1 MTETEL
7 KAVVDDL
14 ALRRR
19 RVEEGGGVLEKE
31 GYLQDRRWDT
41 EEETIRAR
49 DHVLR
54 IRVFNGR
61 SGTRSGTEASLEWKG
76 PTRAENGYKL
86 REEIGTTVGDATALS
101 EMMER
106 LGLQVTRTI
115 DRDIVQF
122 RLRGA
127 TVRFETYP
135 RMDILVEVEGT
146 AAQIE
151 EAVAV
156 IGLPR
161 DAYTADSLPEFMARY
176 EQRTGKRPVVCAADL
191 DDEEW

>member
-19 RVEEGGGVLEKE
+19 LVEEGGGVLEKE

-41 EEETIRAR
+41 EAEAYRTR

-54 IRVFNGR
+54 IRVFNGKPAN
-61 SGTRSGTEASLEWKG
+61 EASIEWKG

-86 REEIGTTVGDATALS
+86 REEIGTTIGDPSALS

-122 RLRGA
+122 KLRGA

-135 RMDILVEVEGT
+135 RMDVLVEVEGT
-146 AAQIE
+146 TAQIE
-151 EAVAV
+151 AAVGV
-156 IGLPR
+156 IGIPR
-161 DAYTADSLPEFMARY
+161 EAYTVDSLFEFMARY
-176 EQRTGKRPVVCAADL
+176 EKRTGKRPIVCAADL
-191 DDEEW
+191 DESEW

>member
-19 RVEEGGGVLEKE
+19 LVEEGGGELEKE

-41 EEETIRAR
+41 EAETIGRR
-49 DHVLR
+49 DHVIR
-54 IRVFNGR
+54 IRVFNGHPAN
-61 SGTRSGTEASLEWKG
+61 EASLEWKG
-76 PTRAENGYKL
+76 PARIDGGYKL
-86 REEIGTTVGDATALS
+86 REEIGTDIADPAALS
-101 EMMER
+101 ELMER

-122 RLRGA
+122 TLHGA
-127 TVRFETYP
+127 TVRFESYP

-146 AAQIE
+146 PAQIE
-151 EAVAV
+151 RAVAV

-161 DAYTADSLPEFMARY
+161 EAYSADSLVEFMARF

>member
-19 RVEEGGGVLEKE
+19 LVEEGGGVLEKE

-41 EEETIRAR
+41 EKEAYRTR

-54 IRVFNGR
+54 IRVFNGQPAN
-61 SGTRSGTEASLEWKG
+61 EASLEWKG

-86 REEIGTTVGDATALS
+86 REEIGTSIGDAAALS

-122 RLRGA
+122 KLRGA
-127 TVRFETYP
+127 TVRFESYP

-151 EAVAV
+151 AAVGV
-156 IGLPR
+156 IGIPR
-161 DAYTADSLPEFMARY
+161 EAYTADSLVEFMARY
-176 EQRTGKRPVVCAADL
+176 ERRTGKRPVVCAADL
-191 DDEEW
+191 DEVEW

>member
-19 RVEEGGGVLEKE
+19 LVEEGGGVLEKE

-41 EEETIRAR
+41 EAESISLR

-54 IRVFNGR
+54 IRVFSGR
-61 SGTRSGTEASLEWKG
+61 PGAEASLEWKG

-86 REEIGTTVGDATALS
+86 REEISTTIADAAALS

-135 RMDILVEVEGT
+135 RMDVLVEVEGT
-146 AAQIE
+146 TTQIE

-161 DAYTADSLPEFMARY
+161 ASYTADSLPEFMARY
-176 EQRTGKRPVVCAADL
+176 ARRTGKRPVVCAADL

>member
-19 RVEEGGGVLEKE
+19 LVEQGGGVLEKE

-41 EEETIRAR
+41 EAESIRGR

-54 IRVFNGR
+54 IRVFNGHPCN
-61 SGTRSGTEASLEWKG
+61 EASLEWKG

-86 REEIGTTVGDATALS
+86 REEIGTDIADAAALS

-115 DRDIVQF
+115 DREIVQF
-122 RLRGA
+122 KLHGA
-127 TVRFETYP
+127 TVRFESYP
-135 RMDILVEVEGT
+135 RMDVLVEVEGT
-146 AAQIE
+146 PAQIE
-151 EAVAV
+151 RAVAV
-156 IGLPR
+156 IGIPR
-161 DAYTADSLPEFMARY
+161 EAFTADSLPEFMARY
-176 EQRTGKRPVVCAADL
+176 ERRTGKRPVVCAADL

>member
-19 RVEEGGGVLEKE
+19 LVEEGGGVLEKE

-41 EEETIRAR
+41 EAETIGAR

-54 IRVFNGR
+54 IRVFNGHPAN
-61 SGTRSGTEASLEWKG
+61 EASLEWKG
-76 PTRAENGYKL
+76 PTRAERGYKL
-86 REEIGTTVGDATALS
+86 REEIGTPIGDAAALS

-115 DRDIVQF
+115 DRDIAQF
-122 RLRGA
+122 KLHGA

-135 RMDILVEVEGT
+135 RMDVLVEVEGS

-151 EAVAV
+151 DAVAV

-161 DAYTADSLPEFMARY
+161 SAYTADSLVAFMSRY

>member
-31 GYLQDRRWDT
+31 GYLQDRRWDDAA
-41 EEETIRAR
+41 ERIAGR

-54 IRVFNGR
+54 VRVFTAHGKV
-61 SGTRSGTEASLEWKG
+61 EASIEWKG
-76 PTRAENGYKL
+76 PTHSTDGYKT
-86 REEIGTTVGDATALS
+86 REEIGSTVGDATALS
-101 EMMER
+101 EIMER

-115 DRDIVQF
+115 DREIVQYK
-122 RLRGA
+122 LCGA
-127 TVRFETYP
+127 TVRFESYP
-135 RMDILVEVEGT
+135 RMDDLVEVEGT
-146 AAQIE
+146 PEQIE
-151 EAVAV
+151 RAVAV
-156 IGLPR
+156 VGIPR
-161 DAYTADSLPEFMARY
+161 ESYTADSLLAFMGRF

-191 DDEEW
+191 DEEEW

>member
-1 MTETEL
+1 MTETEV

-19 RVEEGGGVLEKE
+19 LVEQGGGVLEKE

-41 EEETIRAR
+41 EAESIRAR

-54 IRVFNGR
+54 TRVFNGR
-61 SGTRSGTEASLEWKG
+61 SGVEASLEWKG
-76 PTRAENGYKL
+76 PTRTEKGYKL
-86 REEIGTTVGDATALS
+86 REEIGTSVGDPAALS

-106 LGLQVTRTI
+106 LGMQVTRTI
-115 DRDIVQF
+115 DREIVQF
-122 RLRGA
+122 KLHGA
-127 TVRFETYP
+127 TVRFESYP
-135 RMDILVEVEGT
+135 RMDDLVEVEGSPDE
-146 AAQIE
+146 IE
-151 EAVAV
+151 RAVAV

-161 DAYTADSLPEFMARY
+161 EAYTADSLLEFMARF
-176 EQRTGKRPVVCAADL
+176 ERRTGKRPVVCAADL

>member
-1 MTETEL
+1 MIETEL

-14 ALRRR
+14 PLRRR

-41 EEETIRAR
+41 QTDSIGTR

-61 SGTRSGTEASLEWKG
+61 PANEASLEWKG
-76 PTRAENGYKL
+76 PTRAAKGYKL
-86 REEIGTTVGDATALS
+86 REEIGTSVGDAAALS
-101 EMMER
+101 EIMER

-115 DRDIVQF
+115 DREIVQF
-122 RLRGA
+122 KLHGA
-127 TVRFETYP
+127 TVRFESYP
-135 RMDILVEVEGT
+135 RMDDLVEVEGT
-146 AAQIE
+146 PAEIE
-151 EAVAV
+151 QAVGV

-161 DAYTADSLPEFMARY
+161 EAFTADSLVEFMARY

>member
-1 MTETEL
+1 MTEKEL

-19 RVEEGGGVLEKE
+19 LVEAGGGVLEKE

-41 EEETIRAR
+41 EKETYRTR

-54 IRVFNGR
+54 IRVFNGQPAN
-61 SGTRSGTEASLEWKG
+61 EASLEWKG

-86 REEIGTTVGDATALS
+86 REEIGTTIGDAAALS

-122 RLRGA
+122 KLRGA

-151 EAVAV
+151 AAVGV
-156 IGLPR
+156 IGIPR
-161 DAYTADSLPEFMARY
+161 EAYTADSLVEFMARY

-191 DDEEW
+191 DEVEW

>member
-19 RVEEGGGVLEKE
+19 LVEEAGGILDKE
-31 GYLQDRRWDT
+31 GYLQDRRWDDAA
-41 EEETIRAR
+41 ERMSAR

-54 IRVFNGR
+54 TRVFTAG
-61 SGTRSGTEASLEWKG
+61 GHVEASIEWKG
-76 PTRAENGYKL
+76 PTEIRDGYKL
-86 REEIGTTVGDATALS
+86 REEIGTTIGDAAALI
-101 EMMER
+101 EIMER
-106 LGLQVTRTI
+106 LGMQVTRTI
-115 DRDIVQF
+115 DREIAQF
-122 RLRGA
+122 KLHGA

-135 RMDILVEVEGT
+135 RMDVLVEVEGT
-146 AAQIE
+146 VEQIE
-151 EAVAV
+151 QAVAI
-156 IGLPR
+156 IGIPR
-161 DAYTADSLPEFMARY
+161 AEYTADSLIAFMSRF

>member
-1 MTETEL
+1 MTETEV

-31 GYLQDRRWDT
+31 GYLQDRRWDDAAERIT
-41 EEETIRAR
+41 GR

-54 IRVFNGR
+54 IRTFAAGGR
-61 SGTRSGTEASLEWKG
+61 VESTIEWKG
-76 PTRAENGYKL
+76 PTYFVDGYKT
-86 REEIGTTVGDATALS
+86 REEIGTSIGEAAALS
-101 EMMER
+101 EIMER

-115 DRDIVQF
+115 DREIVQY
-122 RLRGA
+122 RLCGA
-127 TVRFETYP
+127 TVRFESYP

-146 AAQIE
+146 HDQIE
-151 EAVAV
+151 QAVAV
-156 IGLPR
+156 VGIPR
-161 DAYTADSLPEFMARY
+161 ETYSADSLLAFMARF

-191 DDEEW
+191 DDVEW

>member
-14 ALRRR
+14 ALRRK

-31 GYLQDRRWDT
+31 GYLQDRRWDDAAERIT
-41 EEETIRAR
+41 GR

-54 IRVFNGR
+54 VRVFTANGKIE
-61 SGTRSGTEASLEWKG
+61 SSIEWKG
-76 PTRAENGYKL
+76 PTQSIDGYKT
-86 REEIGTTVGDATALS
+86 RDEIGTSIADPTALS
-101 EMMER
+101 EIMQR

-115 DRDIVQF
+115 DREIVQY

-127 TVRFETYP
+127 TVRFESYP
-135 RMDILVEVEGT
+135 RMDDLVEIEGT
-146 AAQIE
+146 PEAIE
-151 EAVAV
+151 QAVSV
-156 IGLPR
+156 VGMPR
-161 DAYTADSLPEFMARY
+161 TSYTTDSLIAFMDRF

>member
-1 MTETEL
+1 MIETEL

-19 RVEEGGGVLEKE
+19 MVEEGGGVLEKE

-41 EEETIRAR
+41 EAETIRAR

-54 IRVFNGR
+54 VRVFHGR
-61 SGTRSGTEASLEWKG
+61 PGDESSLEWKG
-76 PTRAENGYKL
+76 PTRAERGYKL
-86 REEIGTTVGDATALS
+86 REELGTSVGDAAALS

-115 DRDIVQF
+115 DRDIAQF
-122 RLRGA
+122 ALRGA
-127 TVRFETYP
+127 RVRFESYP
-135 RMDILVEVEGT
+135 RMDVLVEVEGT

-151 EAVAV
+151 EAIAV

-161 DAYTADSLPEFMARY
+161 EAYTADTLFDFMARY

>member
-19 RVEEGGGVLEKE
+19 LVEEGGGVLEKE

-41 EEETIRAR
+41 EAETIRAR

-54 IRVFNGR
+54 IRVFSGR
-61 SGTRSGTEASLEWKG
+61 AGTEASLEWKG
-76 PTRAENGYKL
+76 PTRAENGFKL
-86 REEIGTTVGDATALS
+86 REEIGTTVADATALS

-106 LGLQVTRTI
+106 LGLQVTKTI

-122 RLRGA
+122 KLRGA

-135 RMDILVEVEGT
+135 RMDVLVEVEGT
-146 AAQIE
+146 TAQIE
-151 EAVAV
+151 EAVSV

-161 DAYTADSLPEFMARY
+161 ESYTADSLPEFMARY

>member
-1 MTETEL
+1 MTEIEL

-19 RVEEGGGVLEKE
+19 LVEEGGGVLEKE

-41 EEETIRAR
+41 EAETIGAR

-61 SGTRSGTEASLEWKG
+61 PANEASLEWKG
-76 PTRAENGYKL
+76 PTRAESGYKL
-86 REEIGTTVGDATALS
+86 REEIGTMIGDAAALS

-106 LGLQVTRTI
+106 LGLQVTRTV
-115 DRDIVQF
+115 DRDIAQF
-122 RLRGA
+122 KLRGA

-135 RMDILVEVEGT
+135 RMDVLVEVEGT

-151 EAVAV
+151 DAVAV

-161 DAYTADSLPEFMARY
+161 GAYTTDSLVAFMARY

>member
-19 RVEEGGGVLEKE
+19 LVEEGGGVLEKE

-41 EEETIRAR
+41 EAEVYRTR

-54 IRVFNGR
+54 IRVFNGKPAN
-61 SGTRSGTEASLEWKG
+61 EASLEWKG

-86 REEIGTTVGDATALS
+86 REEIGTTIGDASALS

-115 DRDIVQF
+115 DRDIAQYK
-122 RLRGA
+122 LCGA

-151 EAVAV
+151 AAVAV

-161 DAYTADSLPEFMARY
+161 DAYTVDSLFEFMARY

>member
-14 ALRRR
+14 ALRRKL
-19 RVEEGGGVLEKE
+19 VEEGGGQLEKE

-41 EEETIRAR
+41 EAETIRGR

-61 SGTRSGTEASLEWKG
+61 PANEASLEWKG

-86 REEIGTTVGDATALS
+86 REEIGTDIADAAALS

-115 DRDIVQF
+115 DREIVQF
-122 RLRGA
+122 KLHGA
-127 TVRFETYP
+127 TVRFESYP
-135 RMDILVEVEGT
+135 RMDVLVEVEGT
-146 AAQIE
+146 PAQIE
-151 EAVAV
+151 RAVAV
-156 IGLPR
+156 IGIPR
-161 DAYTADSLPEFMARY
+161 DEFTADSLPEFMARY
-176 EQRTGKRPVVCAADL
+176 ERRTGKRPVVCAADL